1 MPAAVSIKVTASQVR
16 CLRRIQGSAR
26 SRRIWSRATGLL
38 MLAQGKSCQE
48 VAKVL
53 GICVDTVTDWKR
65 RWACEGMK
73 SLEDKPRSGR
83 PPTVTKKY
91 LRLLEEAV
99 ERGPQAYGYL
109 FSVWSSGRLA
119 AHLERKTDI
128 SLRGKRLRAYLKKLG
143 FVYRR
148 PKHSLKGRQ
157 NPQEVRAAEKH
168 LHALKKGLFAQEPN
182 TNSGSRMKPTSI
194 FTLT

>member
-16 CLRRIQGSAR
+16 RLRSIQRSAS

-38 MLAQGKSCQE
+38 MLTQGKRCRE

-53 GICVDTVTDWKR
+53 GVCVDTVTDWKD
-65 RWACEGMK
+65 RWVHGGLK
-73 SLEDKPRSGR
+73 SLEDKARSGR
-83 PPTVTKKY
+83 PPTVTPKY
-91 LRLLEEAV
+91 LKLLEEAV

-119 AHLERKTDI
+119 AHLERKTAI
-128 SLRGKRLRAYLKKLG
+128 SLRGKRLRTYLSKLG

-148 PKHSLKGRQ
+148 PKHTLKGRQ
-157 NPQEVRAAEKH
+157 NPKEVRAAEKH
-168 LHALKKGLFAQEPN
+168 LYALKKGLFAQEPD
-182 TNSGSRMKPTSI
+182 TNSGSRMKPTST

>member
-1 MPAAVSIKVTASQVR
+1 
-16 CLRRIQGSAR
+16 
-26 SRRIWSRATGLL
+26 

-48 VAKVL
+48 VAKTL
-53 GICVDTVTDWKR
+53 GICVDTITDWKR
-65 RWACEGMK
+65 RWARDGLK
-73 SLEDKPRSGR
+73 SLEDKPRTGR
-83 PPTVTKKY
+83 PPTVTRKY

-99 ERGPQAYGYL
+99 ERGPQVYGYL

-128 SLRGKRLRAYLKKLG
+128 PLRGRRLRTYLRKLG

-148 PKHSLKGRQ
+148 PKHTLKGRQ

-168 LHALKKGLFAQEPN
+168 LHALKKGLFAQEPD
-182 TNSGSRMKPTSI
+182 TSSGSRMRPTSI

>member
-1 MPAAVSIKVTASQVR
+1 
-16 CLRRIQGSAR
+16 
-26 SRRIWSRATGLL
+26 
-38 MLAQGKSCQE
+38 MLAGSKSCRE

-53 GICVDTVTDWKR
+53 GVCMDTVTDWKV
-65 RWACEGMK
+65 RWARQGLK

-83 PPTVTKKY
+83 PPTVTAKY

-99 ERGPQAYGYL
+99 ERGPRAYGYL

-119 AHLERKTDI
+119 AHLERKTKI
-128 SLRGKRLRAYLKKLG
+128 SLRGKRLRIYLRKLG

-148 PKHSLKGRQ
+148 PKHTLKGRQ
-157 NPQEVRAAEKH
+157 NPQEVRAAENH
-168 LHALKKGLFAQEPN
+168 LHALKKGLFVQEHD
-182 TNSGSRMKPTSI
+182 TNSGSRTKPTSI

>member
-16 CLRRIQGSAR
+16 CLRRIQRSVS

-38 MLAQGKSCQE
+38 MLTQGKSCQE

-53 GICVDTVTDWKR
+53 GVCGDTVTDWKD
-65 RWACEGMK
+65 RWVRGGLK
-73 SLEDKPRSGR
+73 SLEDKARSGR
-83 PPTVTKKY
+83 PPTVTPKY
-91 LRLLEEAV
+91 LKLLEEAV

-119 AHLERKTDI
+119 AHLERKTGI
-128 SLRGKRLRAYLKKLG
+128 SLRGKRLRIYLRKLG

-148 PKHSLKGRQ
+148 PKHTLKGRQ
-157 NPQEVRAAEKH
+157 NPKEVRAAEKH
-168 LHALKKGLFAQEPN
+168 LHALKKGLFAQEPD
-182 TNSGSRMKPTSI
+182 TS
-194 FTLT
+194 